1 MASLKGDQLH
11 RRLLAELAQAGCFQ
25 PATAQAIGFGAF
37 VAAGYAA
44 AYAALLS
51 DPGLAVRL
59 LALAAAAFFSVQAG
73 FMAHEAG
80 HGALT
85 RNRRFANLIGQA
97 CHTLLTGLSFSYF
110 QHIHRLHHPHC
121 NDRGRDPDMQSEVVS
136 MYRESALAK
145 TGFGRR
151 ISRHQ
156 AVLVWL
162 LIGLQGLTLKL
173 DGLSFM
179 RRNARSTRADQL
191 AVLLHAALW
200 FVPPAL
206 LLGVPA
212 ALLNYLSMTVLIGF
226 YVGAIFMVNHIGTR
240 VIEPGEA
247 ISFFEQELGVTRNL
261 GASRLADLV
270 FGGVNNHIEHHLFPS
285 MPSAHLRRAR
295 RITREFCR
303 RHHLAYRE
311 MSWFAAAR
319 EVTRHFRAMAA
330 LVP

>member
-25 PATAQAIGFGAF
+25 PATVQAIGFGAF

-121 NDRGRDPDMQSEVVS
+121 NDRGRDPDMQSEFVS

-145 TGFGRR
+145 TGFGRL

-156 AVLVWL
+156 GILVWL
-162 LIGLQGLTLKL
+162 LIGLQGFTLKL

-191 AVLLHAALW
+191 ALLLHAALW

-206 LLGVPA
+206 
-212 ALLNYLSMTVLIGF
+212 
-226 YVGAIFMVNHIGTR
+226 
-240 VIEPGEA
+240 
-247 ISFFEQELGVTRNL
+247 
-261 GASRLADLV
+261 
-270 FGGVNNHIEHHLFPS
+270 
-285 MPSAHLRRAR
+285 
-295 RITREFCR
+295 
-303 RHHLAYRE
+303 
-311 MSWFAAAR
+311 
-319 EVTRHFRAMAA
+319 
-330 LVP
+330 